1 MQLQRLAA
9 QLLSCSFL
17 LAVASQDLQQVMT
30 DTHHPISPQTTPK
43 PTLADLLTIESS
55 ASIFYSYAR
64 EIDLGAIFSD
74 VNARNTLLVP
84 TNKAVMALARKPHQ
98 GSGRIGDGI
107 EISEEDF
114 DKASKQN
121 VERWISAHVIPVC
134 PRRFTDRSPV
144 AYRIRQLLQQSP
156 ISLSPDSRYPTL
168 LHRKSVTFSSAPDA
182 DPSRP
187 EWTSVLLN
195 GEARIVDKKE
205 AMNGVMYLVDGTVS
219 VD

>member
-121 VERWISAHVIPVC
+121 VERWISAHVIP
-134 PRRFTDRSPV
+134 
-144 AYRIRQLLQQSP
+144 QSP

-205 AMNGVMYLVDGTVS
+205 VS
-219 VD
+219 LCIFPLYGFH